1 MSRDDRARPSAEP
14 QSLSDALARFVDGRG
29 WHERLRDSAVHTRW
43 IDIAG
48 DELAHHVT
56 PVRLRGGVLVVR
68 AESGA
73 WAAQLRYLSPWLL
86 QRAQEVLGAERVNRV
101 QIISGAQ
108 EPGSDTGS
116 AER

>member
-1 MSRDDRARPSAEP
+1 MSRDGRERPSGEP
-14 QSLSDALARFVDGRG
+14 QSLSAALDRFIDGHG
-29 WHERLRDSAVHTRW
+29 WQERLRDSAVHTRW
-43 IDIAG
+43 VDIAG
-48 DELAHHVT
+48 EELAHHVT

-86 QRAQEVLGAERVNRV
+86 QRAQEVLGAERVDRV
-101 QIISGAQ
+101 QIVSGAR

-116 AER
+116 AGR